1 MGPPPQCD
9 PCFSKKGNGTET
21 HQTEGDTPRARVG
34 QAVCCSSPGGR
45 GGGSPS
51 GPLGG
56 REPGQALVSV
66 PLATPL
72 LGASPKDYGQV
83 R

>member
-21 HQTEGDTPRARVG
+21 HQTEGDTPRAWVG
-34 QAVCCSSPGGR
+34 QAVCCSSR
-45 GGGSPS
+45 WWGSLS